1 MVSVRRAGPDDA
13 EAIGRVQVH
22 GWRWA
27 YRDILPGAGFA
38 RLPEETMG
46 RRWRTLLGQAGA
58 DDRTWIAEH
67 DGAVAGFCH
76 TGLCRDPDAHP
87 GWYEVHA
94 IYLDDES
101 LTGRGIGRA
110 LLQQALED
118 MRARGAAV
126 VTLWVLRDNARA
138 RRFYEA
144 AGFTLDGG
152 EKVETDGDGVRYDE
166 VRYRL
171 TP

>member
-1 MVSVRRAGPDDA
+1 VSVRRAGPLDA
-13 EAIGRVQVH
+13 EAIGRLQVR

-27 YRDILPGAGFA
+27 YRDLLPGAGFA
-38 RLPEETMG
+38 RLPEATMAQ
-46 RRWRTLLGQAGA
+46 RWRSLLDRAGPE
-58 DDRTWIAEH
+58 DRTWVAERG
-67 DGAVAGFCH
+67 GAVAGFCH
-76 TGLCRDPDAHP
+76 TGRCRDADAQP
-87 GWYEVHA
+87 GWFEVHA

-110 LLQQALED
+110 LLQHALDD
-118 MRARGAAV
+118 MRSRGAAT

-144 AGFTLDGG
+144 AGFRADGA